1 MERSS
6 TTTMDNPGYGDAAN
20 PVKAKVEDAA
30 RAAHRAT
37 DSVADKTAAQ
47 VDHLSGTAHRAIDNA
62 AAAAT
67 SAAGWASTIPAQAGQ
82 VQARLTESACASIR
96 ARPLATVTGALF
108 IGYLLGR
115 LARL

>member
-6 TTTMDNPGYGDAAN
+6 TTTMDSLDHGVAPN

-47 VDHLSGTAHRAIDNA
+47 VDQLSGTAHRAIDNA

-67 SAAGWASTIPAQAGQ
+67 SAASWASTIPAQASQ
-82 VQARLTESACASIR
+82 VQTRLTESACASIR
-96 ARPLATVTGALF
+96 ARPLAAVTGALF